1 MEIKTSK
8 QFNQG
13 IGKYKVLSSNAG
25 VGSIVATKWGGF
37 VMPQT
42 SSEWGSVFA
51 VNNYL
56 RRNNTDLLNAA
67 KTMDETG
74 VEIVDDNRFVSFLKT
89 TEGMTS
95 LRCLVSIPH
104 ISLNAYNECNVEDHP
119 LNKRYRELH
128 PSSKGISEEIF
139 TIPAIVFPR
148 WFFSRSSNRYLKP
161 LEEWI
166 KIWKEK
172 DCNGGDLKYFAPPRD
187 PYLKTGRKQSGYHLP
202 DGKDRVH
209 ELLEQVSMVLIC
221 PNGHI
226 SDIPWRQYFSAKLE
240 LGKKVTEK
248 GFDLFH
254 YEGQPCPKSKTG
266 EHELQWLENRS
277 HAESFGTLKCKHC
290 GQSVSLEGIMNLQ
303 PKCPGDKPWE
313 GIGKQD
319 HVACMQK
326 KEHTTMIWTMV
337 TSNSVYYAES
347 FSSLYIPD
355 DYRKGVNVLDEKLQ
369 RVLSLMT
376 EKWFDKYVK
385 KHPGATRREYSE
397 QCFVEDANSFV
408 EYVISK
414 ADDSAY
420 ELTSEE
426 AQKVINAF
434 LAEGIEEIGG
444 DVREQYRYEEFEVFQ
459 KNSHSLGT
467 NDKLIFNDI
476 ELPKSLQSYF
486 HKIQQVTTLGMSS
499 TQINF
504 SRVSIP
510 QPELKDDGT
519 IEYPNKMKIFSESPE
534 DVLSM
539 PAIQSFGE
547 GLFFSFNEDTM
558 KAWENRNCVLFNKR
572 YAGMDSHDDSFNNI
586 YQEMK
591 RGGVA
596 KFLALHT
603 FSHVLMKELE
613 FSCGYPTAS
622 LSERLYFSDRM
633 CGVLIYTTDG
643 AEGSMGGLVWQGQ
656 PTLIEDI
663 IRKAM
668 QRALNCASDPIC
680 WENEDQLNYA
690 ACFSCAM
697 VSETSC
703 EKRNVGLDRQIL
715 VDEEFGYFKE
725 LL

>member
-1 MEIKTSK
+1 M
-8 QFNQG
+8 
-13 IGKYKVLSSNAG
+13 
-25 VGSIVATKWGGF
+25 
-37 VMPQT
+37 
-42 SSEWGSVFA
+42 
-51 VNNYL
+51 
-56 RRNNTDLLNAA
+56 R
-67 KTMDETG
+67 
-74 VEIVDDNRFVSFLKT
+74 
-89 TEGMTS
+89 
-95 LRCLVSIPH
+95 
-104 ISLNAYNECNVEDHP
+104 
-119 LNKRYRELH
+119 
-128 PSSKGISEEIF
+128 
-139 TIPAIVFPR
+139 
-148 WFFSRSSNRYLKP
+148 
-161 LEEWI
+161 
-166 KIWKEK
+166 
-172 DCNGGDLKYFAPPRD
+172 YFAPPRD
-187 PYLKTGRKQSGYHLP
+187 PYKTTGRKQFGDRFP
-202 DGKDRVH
+202 EGKDKIH

-226 SDIPWRQYFSAKLE
+226 SDIPWQQYFSAKLE
-240 LGKKVTEK
+240 LGKRVTEK

-254 YEGQPCPKSKTG
+254 YEGQPCPDSKTG

-303 PKCPGDKPWE
+303 PLCPGDKPWE
-313 GIGKQD
+313 GVGKQD
-319 HVACMQK
+319 YAACMQK
-326 KEHTTMIWTMV
+326 TGHTPMKWTLV

-369 RVLSLMT
+369 RVLSLMI
-376 EKWFDKYVK
+376 EKWFDKYAK
-385 KHPGATRREYSE
+385 KHPGATRKEYSE
-397 QCFVEDANSFV
+397 RCFVEDANSFV

-420 ELTSEE
+420 ELTSDE

-434 LAEGIEEIGG
+434 LAEGLEEVDG

-459 KNSHSLGT
+459 KNSNSLGT

-476 ELPKSLQSYF
+476 ELPKSLQPYF

-519 IEYPNKMKIFSESPE
+519 IEYPNKMKIFSEAPE
-534 DVLSM
+534 DVLAM

-547 GLFFSFNEDTM
+547 GLFFSFNENTM
-558 KAWENRNCVLFNKR
+558 KAWENRYSELFRER

-622 LSERLYFSDRM
+622 LSERLYFSERM

-656 PTLIEDI
+656 PSLIEDI
-663 IRKAM
+663 LRKAM

-680 WENEDQLNYA
+680 WENVDQLNYA

-703 EKRNVGLDRQIL
+703 ERRNVGLDRRIL
-715 VDEEFGYFKE
+715 VDANFGYFKD

>member
-1 MEIKTSK
+1 MEIKTAK

-13 IGKYKVLSSNAG
+13 SGKYKVLSSNAG

-37 VMPQT
+37 VMPLT
-42 SSEWGSVFA
+42 SSKWGSVFA
-51 VNNYL
+51 VNDYL
-56 RRNNTDLLNAA
+56 RRNSTELLNAA
-67 KTMDETG
+67 KIMDETG

-95 LRCLVSIPH
+95 LRCLVAIPH

-119 LNKRYRELH
+119 VNKRYRELH
-128 PSSKGISEEIF
+128 PSSKGISEDIF
-139 TIPAIVFPR
+139 TVPAIVFPR
-148 WFFSRSSNRYLKP
+148 WFFSRTKKDFKSV
-161 LEEWI
+161 EEWQR
-166 KIWKEK
+166 IWQKNN
-172 DCNGGDLKYFAPPRD
+172 CNGGDLRYFAPPRD
-187 PYLKTGRKQSGYHLP
+187 PYKTTGRKQFGDRFP
-202 DGKDRVH
+202 EGKDKIH

-226 SDIPWRQYFSAKLE
+226 SDIPWQQYFSAKLE
-240 LGKKVTEK
+240 LGKRVTEK

-254 YEGQPCPKSKTG
+254 YEGQPCPDSKTG

-303 PKCPGDKPWE
+303 PLCPGDKPWE
-313 GIGKQD
+313 GVGKQD
-319 HVACMQK
+319 YAACMQK
-326 KEHTTMIWTMV
+326 TEHTPMKWTLV

-369 RVLSLMT
+369 RVLSLMI
-376 EKWFDKYVK
+376 EKWFDKYAK
-385 KHPGATRREYSE
+385 KHPGATRKEYSE
-397 QCFVEDANSFV
+397 LCFVEDANSFV

-434 LAEGIEEIGG
+434 LAEGLEEIDG

-459 KNSHSLGT
+459 KNSKSLGT

-476 ELPKSLQSYF
+476 ELPKSLQPYF

-519 IEYPNKMKIFSESPE
+519 IEYPNKMKIFSEAPE
-534 DVLSM
+534 DVLAM

-547 GLFFSFNEDTM
+547 GLFFSFNENTM
-558 KAWENRNCVLFNKR
+558 KAWENRYGELFTKR

-591 RGGVA
+591 HGGVA

-656 PTLIEDI
+656 PSLIEDI
-663 IRKAM
+663 LRKAM

-703 EKRNVGLDRQIL
+703 EKRNVGLDRKIL
-715 VDEEFGYFKE
+715 VDADFGYFKD
-725 LL
+725 L

>member
-1 MEIKTSK
+1 MEIKTAK

-37 VMPQT
+37 VMPLT
-42 SSEWGSVFA
+42 SSKWGSVFA
-51 VNNYL
+51 VNDYL
-56 RRNNTDLLNAA
+56 RRNSTELLNAA
-67 KTMDETG
+67 KIMDETG

-95 LRCLVSIPH
+95 LRCLVAIPH

-119 LNKRYRELH
+119 VNKRYRELH
-128 PSSKGISEEIF
+128 PSSKGISEDIF
-139 TIPAIVFPR
+139 TVPAIVFPR
-148 WFFSRSSNRYLKP
+148 WFFSRTKKDFKSV
-161 LEEWI
+161 EEWQR
-166 KIWKEK
+166 IWQKNN
-172 DCNGGDLKYFAPPRD
+172 CNGGDLRYFAPPRD
-187 PYLKTGRKQSGYHLP
+187 PYKTTGRKQFGDRFP
-202 DGKDRVH
+202 EGKDKIH

-226 SDIPWRQYFSAKLE
+226 SDIPWQQYFSAKLE
-240 LGKKVTEK
+240 LGKRVTEK

-254 YEGQPCPKSKTG
+254 YEGQPCPDSKTG

-303 PKCPGDKPWE
+303 PLCPGDKPWE
-313 GIGKQD
+313 GVGKQD
-319 HVACMQK
+319 YAACMQK
-326 KEHTTMIWTMV
+326 TEHTPMKWTLV

-369 RVLSLMT
+369 RVLSLMI
-376 EKWFDKYVK
+376 EKWFDKYAK
-385 KHPGATRREYSE
+385 KHPGATRKEYSE
-397 QCFVEDANSFV
+397 LCFVEDANSFV

-434 LAEGIEEIGG
+434 LAEGLEEIDG

-459 KNSHSLGT
+459 KNSKSLGT

-476 ELPKSLQSYF
+476 ELPKSLQPYF

-519 IEYPNKMKIFSESPE
+519 IEYPNKMKIFSEAPE
-534 DVLSM
+534 DVLAM

-547 GLFFSFNEDTM
+547 GLFFSFNENTI
-558 KAWENRNCVLFNKR
+558 KAWENRYGELFTKR

-591 RGGVA
+591 HGGVA

-656 PTLIEDI
+656 PSLIEDI
-663 IRKAM
+663 LRKAM

-703 EKRNVGLDRQIL
+703 EKRNVGLDRKIL
-715 VDEEFGYFKE
+715 VDADFGFFKD
-725 LL
+725 L

>member
-1 MEIKTSK
+1 MEIKTAK

-37 VMPQT
+37 VMPLT
-42 SSEWGSVFA
+42 SSKWGSVFA
-51 VNNYL
+51 VNDYL
-56 RRNNTDLLNAA
+56 RRNSTELLNAA
-67 KTMDETG
+67 KIMDETG

-95 LRCLVSIPH
+95 LRCLVAIPH
-104 ISLNAYNECNVEDHP
+104 ISLNAYNECNVEEHP
-119 LNKRYRELH
+119 VNKRYRELH
-128 PSSKGISEEIF
+128 PSSKGISEDIF
-139 TIPAIVFPR
+139 TVPAIVFPR
-148 WFFSRSSNRYLKP
+148 WFFSRTKKDFKSV
-161 LEEWI
+161 EEWQR
-166 KIWKEK
+166 IWQKNN
-172 DCNGGDLKYFAPPRD
+172 CNGGDLRYFAPPRD
-187 PYLKTGRKQSGYHLP
+187 PYKTTGRKQFGDRFP
-202 DGKDRVH
+202 EGKDKIH

-226 SDIPWRQYFSAKLE
+226 SDIPWQQYFSAKLE
-240 LGKKVTEK
+240 LGKRVTEK

-254 YEGQPCPKSKTG
+254 YEGQPCPDSKTG

-290 GQSVSLEGIMNLQ
+290 GQSVSMEGIMNLQ
-303 PKCPGDKPWE
+303 PLCPGDKPWE
-313 GIGKQD
+313 GVGKQD
-319 HVACMQK
+319 HAACMQK
-326 KEHTTMIWTMV
+326 TEHTTMKWTLV

-369 RVLSLMT
+369 KVLSLMID
-376 EKWFDKYVK
+376 KWFDKYAK

-397 QCFVEDANSFV
+397 QCFVEDADSFV

-434 LAEGIEEIGG
+434 LAEGLEEIDG

-459 KNSHSLGT
+459 KNSKSLGT

-476 ELPKSLQSYF
+476 ELPKSLQPYF

-519 IEYPNKMKIFSESPE
+519 IEYPNKMKIFSEAPE
-534 DVLSM
+534 DVLAM

-547 GLFFSFNEDTM
+547 GLFFSFNENTM
-558 KAWENRNCVLFNKR
+558 KAWENRYSELFIER

-591 RGGVA
+591 HGGVA

-622 LSERLYFSDRM
+622 LSERLYFSERM

-656 PTLIEDI
+656 PSLIEDI
-663 IRKAM
+663 LRKAM

-680 WENEDQLNYA
+680 WENVDQLNYA

-697 VSETSC
+697 ISETSC
-703 EKRNVGLDRQIL
+703 ERRNVGLDRRIL
-715 VDEEFGYFKE
+715 VDANFGYFKD

>member
-1 MEIKTSK
+1 MEIKTAK

-37 VMPQT
+37 VMPLT
-42 SSEWGSVFA
+42 SSKWGSVFA
-51 VNNYL
+51 VIDYL
-56 RRNNTDLLNAA
+56 RRNSTELLNAA
-67 KTMDETG
+67 KIMDETG

-95 LRCLVSIPH
+95 LRCLVAIPH

-119 LNKRYRELH
+119 VNKRYRELH
-128 PSSKGISEEIF
+128 PSSKGISEDIF
-139 TIPAIVFPR
+139 TVPAIVFPR
-148 WFFSRSSNRYLKP
+148 WFFSRTKKDFKSV
-161 LEEWI
+161 EEWQR
-166 KIWKEK
+166 IWQKNN
-172 DCNGGDLKYFAPPRD
+172 CNGGDLRYFAPPRD
-187 PYLKTGRKQSGYHLP
+187 PYKTTERKQFGDRFP
-202 DGKDRVH
+202 EGKDKIH

-226 SDIPWRQYFSAKLE
+226 SDIPWQQYFSAKLE
-240 LGKKVTEK
+240 LGKRVTEK

-254 YEGQPCPKSKTG
+254 YEGQPCPDSKTG

-303 PKCPGDKPWE
+303 PLCPGDKPWE
-313 GIGKQD
+313 GVGKQD
-319 HVACMQK
+319 YAACMQK
-326 KEHTTMIWTMV
+326 TEHTPMKWTLV

-369 RVLSLMT
+369 RVLSLMI
-376 EKWFDKYVK
+376 EKWFDKYAK
-385 KHPGATRREYSE
+385 KHPGATRKEYSE
-397 QCFVEDANSFV
+397 LCFVEDANSFV

-434 LAEGIEEIGG
+434 LAEGLEEIDG

-459 KNSHSLGT
+459 KNSKSLGT

-476 ELPKSLQSYF
+476 ELPKSLQPYF

-519 IEYPNKMKIFSESPE
+519 IEYPNKMKIFSEAPE
-534 DVLSM
+534 DVLAM

-547 GLFFSFNEDTM
+547 GLFFSFNENTM
-558 KAWENRNCVLFNKR
+558 KAWENRYGELFTKR

-591 RGGVA
+591 HGGVA

-656 PTLIEDI
+656 PSLIEDI
-663 IRKAM
+663 LRKAM

-703 EKRNVGLDRQIL
+703 EKRNVGLDRKIL
-715 VDEEFGYFKE
+715 VDADFGFFKD
-725 LL
+725 L

>member
-1 MEIKTSK
+1 MEIKTTK

-37 VMPQT
+37 VMPLT
-42 SSEWGSVFA
+42 SSKWGSVFA
-51 VNNYL
+51 VNDYL
-56 RRNNTDLLNAA
+56 RRNSTELLNAA
-67 KTMDETG
+67 KIMDETG
-74 VEIVDDNRFVSFLKT
+74 VEIVDDNRFVNFLKA
-89 TEGMTS
+89 TEGMKS
-95 LRCLVSIPH
+95 LRCLVAIPH

-119 LNKRYRELH
+119 INKRYRELH
-128 PSSKGISEEIF
+128 PSSKGISEDIF
-139 TIPAIVFPR
+139 TVPAIVFPR
-148 WFFSRSSNRYLKP
+148 WFFSRTRKDFKSV
-161 LEEWI
+161 EEWQR
-166 KIWKEK
+166 IWQKNN
-172 DCNGGDLKYFAPPRD
+172 CNGGDLKYFAPPRD
-187 PYLKTGRKQSGYHLP
+187 PYKTTGRKLFGDRFP
-202 DGKDRVH
+202 EGKDKIH

-226 SDIPWRQYFSAKLE
+226 SDIPWQQYFSAKLE
-240 LGKKVTEK
+240 LGKRVTEK
-248 GFDLFH
+248 DFDLFH
-254 YEGQPCPKSKTG
+254 YEGQPCPDSKTG
-266 EHELQWLENRS
+266 DHELQWLENRS

-303 PKCPGDKPWE
+303 PRCPGDKPWE

-319 HVACMQK
+319 HAACMQK
-326 KEHTTMIWTMV
+326 NEHTTMIWTLV
-337 TSNSVYYAES
+337 TSNSVYYAEN

-355 DYRKGVNVLDEKLQ
+355 EYRNGVNVLDEKMQ

-376 EKWFDKYVK
+376 DKWYDKYVK
-385 KHPGATRREYSE
+385 KHPEASRKEYSE
-397 QCFVEDANSFV
+397 RCFVEETSSFV

-420 ELTSEE
+420 ELTSDE
-426 AQKVINAF
+426 AQKIINAF
-434 LAEGIEEIGG
+434 LAEGHEESAG

-459 KNSHSLGT
+459 KNSKSLGT

-476 ELPKSLQSYF
+476 ELPMSLQPYF
-486 HKIQQVTTLGMSS
+486 HKIQQVSTLGMSS

-519 IEYPNKMKIFSESPE
+519 IEYPNKMKIFNEAPE

-547 GLFFSFNEDTM
+547 GLFFSFNENTM
-558 KAWENRNCVLFNKR
+558 KAWENRYSELFIKR

-596 KFLALHT
+596 RFLALHT

-656 PTLIEDI
+656 PSLIEDTL
-663 IRKAM
+663 RKAM

-697 VSETSC
+697 VSEISC
-703 EKRNVGLDRQIL
+703 EKRNVGLDRKIL
-715 VDEEFGYFKE
+715 VDSDFGFFKN
-725 LL
+725 LV

>member
-1 MEIKTSK
+1 MEIKTAK

-37 VMPQT
+37 VMPLT
-42 SSEWGSVFA
+42 SSKWGSVFA
-51 VNNYL
+51 VNDYL
-56 RRNNTDLLNAA
+56 RRNSTELLNAA
-67 KTMDETG
+67 KIMDETG

-95 LRCLVSIPH
+95 LRCLVAIPH

-119 LNKRYRELH
+119 VNKRYRELH
-128 PSSKGISEEIF
+128 PSSKGISEDIF
-139 TIPAIVFPR
+139 TVPAIVFPR
-148 WFFSRSSNRYLKP
+148 WFFSRTKKDFKSV
-161 LEEWI
+161 EEWQR
-166 KIWKEK
+166 IWQKNN
-172 DCNGGDLKYFAPPRD
+172 CNGGDLRYFAPPRD
-187 PYLKTGRKQSGYHLP
+187 PYKTTGRKQFGDRFP
-202 DGKDRVH
+202 EGKDKIH

-226 SDIPWRQYFSAKLE
+226 SDIPWQQYFSAKLE
-240 LGKKVTEK
+240 LGKRVTEK

-254 YEGQPCPKSKTG
+254 YEGQPCPDSKTG

-303 PKCPGDKPWE
+303 PLCPGDKPWE
-313 GIGKQD
+313 GVGKQD
-319 HVACMQK
+319 YAACMQK
-326 KEHTTMIWTMV
+326 TEHTPMKWTLV

-369 RVLSLMT
+369 RVLSLMI
-376 EKWFDKYVK
+376 EKWFDKYAK
-385 KHPGATRREYSE
+385 KHPGATRKEYSE
-397 QCFVEDANSFV
+397 RCIVEDANSFV

-434 LAEGIEEIGG
+434 LAEGLEEIDG

-459 KNSHSLGT
+459 KNSKSLGT

-476 ELPKSLQSYF
+476 ELPKSLQPYF

-519 IEYPNKMKIFSESPE
+519 IEYPNKMKIFSEAPE
-534 DVLSM
+534 DVLAM

-547 GLFFSFNEDTM
+547 GLFFSFNENTM
-558 KAWENRNCVLFNKR
+558 KAWENRYGELFTKR

-591 RGGVA
+591 HGGVA

-656 PTLIEDI
+656 PSLIEDI
-663 IRKAM
+663 LRKAM

-703 EKRNVGLDRQIL
+703 EKRNVGLDRKIL
-715 VDEEFGYFKE
+715 VDADFGFFKD
-725 LL
+725 L

>member
-1 MEIKTSK
+1 MEIKTAK

-37 VMPQT
+37 VMPLT
-42 SSEWGSVFA
+42 SSKWGSVFA
-51 VNNYL
+51 VNDYL
-56 RRNNTDLLNAA
+56 RRNSMEFLNAA
-67 KTMDETG
+67 KIMDETG

-89 TEGMTS
+89 SEGMTS
-95 LRCLVSIPH
+95 LRCLVAIPH
-104 ISLNAYNECNVEDHP
+104 ISLNAYNVCNVEDHP

-128 PSSKGISEEIF
+128 PSSKGISEDVF

-148 WFFSRSSNRYLKP
+148 WFFSRTKKDFKSV
-161 LEEWI
+161 EEWQR
-166 KIWKEK
+166 IWQKNN
-172 DCNGGDLKYFAPPRD
+172 CNGGDLRYFAPPRD
-187 PYLKTGRKQSGYHLP
+187 PYKTTGRKQFGDRFP
-202 DGKDRVH
+202 EGKDKIH

-226 SDIPWRQYFSAKLE
+226 SDIPWQQYFSAKLE
-240 LGKKVTEK
+240 LGKRVTEK

-254 YEGQPCPKSKTG
+254 YEGQPCPDSKTG

-303 PKCPGDKPWE
+303 PLCPGDKPWE
-313 GIGKQD
+313 GVGKQD
-319 HVACMQK
+319 YAACMQK
-326 KEHTTMIWTMV
+326 TEHTPMKWTLV

-369 RVLSLMT
+369 RVLSLMI
-376 EKWFDKYVK
+376 EKWFDKYLK
-385 KHPGATRREYSE
+385 KHPGATRKEYSE
-397 QCFVEDANSFV
+397 RCFVEDANSFV

-420 ELTSEE
+420 ELTSNE

-434 LAEGIEEIGG
+434 LAEGLEEVDG

-459 KNSHSLGT
+459 KNSNSLGT

-476 ELPKSLQSYF
+476 ELPKSLQPYF

-519 IEYPNKMKIFSESPE
+519 IEYPNKMKIFSEAPE
-534 DVLSM
+534 DVLAM

-547 GLFFSFNEDTM
+547 GLFFSFNENTM
-558 KAWENRNCVLFNKR
+558 KAWENKYSVLFIER
-572 YAGMDSHDDSFNNI
+572 YAGMDSHDDSYNNI

-591 RGGVA
+591 HGGVA

-663 IRKAM
+663 LRKAM

-703 EKRNVGLDRQIL
+703 ERRNMGLDRRIL
-715 VDEEFGYFKE
+715 VDSDFGYFKG
-725 LL
+725 LI